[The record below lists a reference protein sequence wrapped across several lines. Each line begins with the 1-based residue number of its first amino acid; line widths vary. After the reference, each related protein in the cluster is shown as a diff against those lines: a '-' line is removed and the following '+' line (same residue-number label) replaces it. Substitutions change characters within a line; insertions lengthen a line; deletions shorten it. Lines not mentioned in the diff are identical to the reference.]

1 MTHLEMII
9 TMVMRMIKRA
19 VSKFIIKR
27 SEYQGPSHM
36 AVVHQTP
43 VTFKSHQLQV
53 AVAKVIAAHL
63 LFSANLIEGVA

>member
-9 TMVMRMIKRA
+9 TMVMRMIKRV
-19 VSKFIIKR
+19 VSKLIIKR

-36 AVVHQTP
+36 VARQTP
-43 VTFKSHQLQV
+43 VTYKSHQRQV

-63 LFSANLIEGVA
+63 PFSVSLTEGVA